1 MASTGNQE
9 AVTKQT
15 TKGLV
20 WSVIDRFAG
29 QGIQFL
35 MSLVIARLVL
45 PADYGLIAMLMV
57 FMAIAQTFVDS
68 GFGSALVQKK
78 DRTDIDFSTVFVFN
92 GGVALAC
99 YGLLFFAAPLIASF
113 YRQPELVLVTRVAG
127 LTLLI
132 NAMGAVQLARLTIA
146 LDFKKIAVAT
156 LVSVTLS
163 GALGIWMAYKGYGV
177 WALVAQTLTYN
188 MVYNGLL
195 WVISGWKPSLAF
207 SKTAFKSLFSF
218 GSKLLLSSLLHTLY
232 VNLYSLVIGR
242 LFSPKD
248 LGFYNRSSVLAMF
261 PSSNL
266 STVIYRVVYPV
277 QCRLQDDREAM
288 VSHFLQY
295 LRLSCFVIFPIMI
308 GFSVLAEPL
317 VLLLLKAKWLPAVP
331 YLQILCIA
339 YMWDA
344 IMKLNGAVIN
354 AKGRSD
360 LFFKAE
366 LYKKLVAFLI
376 LAATVPFGIKVMCYG
391 LILYAF
397 ADIRIITLYTHQLVG
412 LGLMPQVKALLPS
425 LGLAVLMGTAV
436 WFSTCCVTNAWLKL
450 GIGVPVGV
458 LVYIGA
464 SALFRVREYVHLSG
478 LIKAKLRK

>member
-1 MASTGNQE
+1 MD
-9 AVTKQT
+9 AVNKQT

-57 FMAIAQTFVDS
+57 FLAIAQTFVDS

-78 DRTDIDFSTVFVFN
+78 DRTDVDFSTVFLFN
-92 GGVALAC
+92 GAVALAC
-99 YGLLFFAAPLIASF
+99 YLLLFFAAPLIASF
-113 YRQPELVLVTRVAG
+113 YRQPALVLVTRVAG

-132 NAMGAVQLARLTIA
+132 NALGAVQLARLTIT

-156 LVSVTLS
+156 LAGVTLS
-163 GALGIWMAYKGYGV
+163 GILGIWMAYKGYGV
-177 WALVAQTLTYN
+177 WALVTQTLAN
-188 MVYNGLL
+188 NVLYNGLL

-207 SKTAFKSLFSF
+207 SRTAFKALFGF
-218 GSKLLLSSLLHTLY
+218 GSKLLMSSLLHTLY

-261 PSSNL
+261 PSTNL

-277 QCRLQDDREAM
+277 QCRLQDDRDAM
-288 VSHFLQY
+288 VTHFLQY
-295 LRLSCFVIFPIMI
+295 LRLACFVIFPIMI
-308 GFSVLAEPL
+308 GFCVLAEPL

-344 IMKLNGAVIN
+344 VMKLNGAVIN

-366 LYKKLVAFLI
+366 LYKKLVAFII

-391 LILYAF
+391 LVLYAF

-412 LGLMPQVKALLPS
+412 LGLSPQIKAILPAF
-425 LGLAVLMGTAV
+425 GLAMLMGILV
-436 WFSTCCVTNAWLKL
+436 WLSTCCVENAWLKL
-450 GIGVPVGV
+450 GLGVPVGV
-458 LVYIGA
+458 LVYVGA
-464 SALFRVREYVHLSG
+464 SALFRVREFEHIRRLVSERL
-478 LIKAKLRK
+478 KR

>member
-1 MASTGNQE
+1 MDTVN
-9 AVTKQT
+9 KQT
-15 TKGLV
+15 AKGLV

-78 DRTDIDFSTVFVFN
+78 ERTEVDFSTVFLFN
-92 GGVALAC
+92 GAVALAC
-99 YGLLFFAAPLIASF
+99 YLVLFLAAPAIASF
-113 YRQPELVLVTRVAG
+113 YRQPALVMVTRVAG

-132 NAMGAVQLARLTIA
+132 NAMGAVQLAKLTIS

-156 LVSVTLS
+156 LVGVTLS
-163 GALGIWMAYKGYGV
+163 GIVGIWMAYKGYGV
-177 WALVAQTLTYN
+177 WALVTQTLTYN
-188 MVYNGLL
+188 LLYNGLL
-195 WVISGWKPSLAF
+195 WIISGWKPSLAF
-207 SKTAFKSLFSF
+207 SRTAFKSLFSF
-218 GSKLLLSSLLHTLY
+218 GSKLLMSSLLHTLY

-242 LFSPKD
+242 LFAPKD
-248 LGFYNRSSVLAMF
+248 LGYYNRSSVLAMF

-266 STVIYRVVYPV
+266 SNVIYRVVYPV
-277 QCRLQDDREAM
+277 QCRLQDDRDVM
-288 VSHFLQY
+288 VAHFLQY
-295 LRLSCFVIFPIMI
+295 LRLSCFVIFPIMV
-308 GFSVLAEPL
+308 GFCVLAEPL
-317 VLLLLKAKWLPAVP
+317 ILLLLKAKWLPAVP
-331 YLQILCIA
+331 YLQILCVA

-366 LYKKLVAFLI
+366 LYKKGVAFLI

-397 ADIRIITLYTHQLVG
+397 ADIRIITLYTHKLVG
-412 LGLMPQVKALLPS
+412 LGLTPQIKALMPA
-425 LGLAVLMGTAV
+425 LGLTVLMGASV
-436 WFSTCCVTNAWLKL
+436 WLSTFYVDNAWLKL

-458 LVYIGA
+458 LVYVGA
-464 SALFRVREYVHLSG
+464 SALFQVREYVHIGS
-478 LIKAKLRK
+478 LIKEKLKH